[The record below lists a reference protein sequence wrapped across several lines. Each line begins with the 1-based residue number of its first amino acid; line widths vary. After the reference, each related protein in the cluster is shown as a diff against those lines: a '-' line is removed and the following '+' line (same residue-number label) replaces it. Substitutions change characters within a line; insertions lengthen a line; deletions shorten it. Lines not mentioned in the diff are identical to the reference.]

1 MPRILLPALPALAA
15 LLLLPAR
22 AAADTLLDRQAPEPA
37 VSKWVGGEPPP
48 PLKALKGRCALVELL
63 DPDDLV
69 CQGLVSRTVEIAA
82 RAAERDLVVLSVA
95 VGAGADE
102 ATSRAFA
109 KEFRVAWPL
118 GVDRGAETF
127 LAYGMPSLPRY
138 FLVSP
143 DGRVAW
149 EGSPGSLDDR
159 SLAAFLERS
168 RLWRT
173 EEVAKGARP
182 AAESFVKGKYG
193 SAARKAS
200 ELLEEVKGKRA
211 KGLPAD
217 EAGEKDAKVVLDAVA
232 DVAAAR
238 FANADRLAK
247 ERWSL
252 DAREILEG
260 VAAAFAGT
268 EHEAKA
274 KERLAAIAG
283 DSRAQYEITAMTRL
297 REILSKMRPV
307 TRHTVGKAVEAIDVF
322 LVTYAG
328 AVSGERGKAEK
339 ARLQK
344 LLERL

>member
-1 MPRILLPALPALAA
+1 MPRSFLPALAVLLA
-15 LLLLPAR
+15 LASAAR
-22 AAADTLLDRQAPEPA
+22 ADTLLDRQAPEPA
-37 VSKWVGGEPPP
+37 AAKWVAGEAPPA
-48 PLKALKGRCALVELL
+48 LKALKGRAALVELL

-82 RAAERDLVVLSVA
+82 RAAERNLLVLTVA

-109 KEFRVAWPL
+109 KQFRIAWPL
-118 GVDRGAETF
+118 AVDRGSETF

-138 FLVSP
+138 FLVTP

-149 EGSPGSLDDR
+149 EGSPGALDDR
-159 SLAAFLERS
+159 SLALFLERC

-182 AAESFVKGKYG
+182 AAESFVKGKY
-193 SAARKAS
+193 AAAVRKAT
-200 ELLEEVKGKRA
+200 ELVGEVKEKRGKGQPVDDA
-211 KGLPAD
+211 A
-217 EAGEKDAKVVLDAVA
+217 EKDAQVVLDAVA
-232 DVAAAR
+232 DIAAAR

-260 VAAAFAGT
+260 VAAAFVGT

-283 DSRAQYEITAMTRL
+283 DARAQYEITAMIRL
-297 REILSKMRPV
+297 REILGKMRPL
-307 TRHTVGKAVEAIDVF
+307 TRHTVTKAIEALDAFVIP
-322 LVTYAG
+322 YAG
-328 AVSGERGKAEK
+328 AVSGDRGKAER

-344 LLERL
+344 LLEKL